1 MWLQIW
7 TLQVLLIPDP
17 SGTSFILSFLFWFS
31 SQRLGGEARRLQE
44 RIKLLLSHS
53 RTDSCRARSP
63 ARLGQTG
70 TPSIST
76 EISRSMG
83 HRCLHYPPWDIVNW
97 AVWGEWRVQ
106 REGRKGK
113 RCLGWDLPWLTF
125 CSKLFGRKTF
135 KLICYKS
142 VHTRFVWFVHMFW
155 HGSAFGTGLLKVLYK
170 TAVIHWG
177 GFIITKSHKY

>member
-31 SQRLGGEARRLQE
+31 SQRLGGEAQRLQE

-53 RTDSCRARSP
+53 RTDPCRARSP
-63 ARLGQTG
+63 ARLGLTG
-70 TPSIST
+70 TPFISP

-97 AVWGEWRVQ
+97 AGWGEWRVQ

-113 RCLGWDLPWLTF
+113 RCLGWDLPWWTF
-125 CSKLFGRKTF
+125 CSKLLGENLVKMNVINVFTRDLFGLCTCF
-135 KLICYKS
+135 DMDGWHLELAYW
-142 VHTRFVWFVHMFW
+142 RFYIKQ
-155 HGSAFGTGLLKVLYK
+155 L
-170 TAVIHWG
+170 
-177 GFIITKSHKY
+177 